1 MPIRFVGSDCTDIFR
16 LRFRGCPSGK
26 NSFKYQNSPT
36 HFHLPLFLEFFGGNL
51 TKVGQNYINNKFAQ
65 SGRIPPK
72 IAKNS
77 RHARRLSRLLKLQ
90 INRTMGPPGV
100 NDDGNYMK
108 DEPHHK
114 RLPSNQRKI
123 DVFGLWRLEVTLQSR
138 SFAYQLE
145 YVSIRAL
152 CGRSIFWFVFNSA

>member
-1 MPIRFVGSDCTDIFR
+1 MDTTGQLFQISKFPDT
-16 LRFRGCPSGK
+16 L
-26 NSFKYQNSPT
+26 SFAIIPGV
-36 HFHLPLFLEFFGGNL
+36 FFGENL

-90 INRTMGPPGV
+90 INRTMAPPGV

-145 YVSIRAL
+145 YVSIKAL
-152 CGRSIFWFVFNSA
+152 CGRSIFYFFLFGCVFSFLAE